1 MSNLSVLVIEDDIA
15 IQKSYNELNNSNT
28 NLDIIGITS
37 SSTKAL
43 EIVTNLYPDAIILDL
58 ELHNGEGN
66 GLNFLENLKSTNYKP
81 FILIVTNNSS
91 QIMHNILRENGADF
105 IISKHQQD
113 YSEKM
118 VLDFLLSIKN
128 HIQANIVPTKY
139 EFESSEAIDLKNKE
153 IHSLLL
159 KEFTL
164 LGMSNKYSGKAF
176 LYDAIKLKIHNFAY
190 DTKTICKI
198 IASSYNKKE
207 SNVSHAMQNAID
219 KTWNT
224 SDPNDLIKYFTGY
237 VNPDRESPT
246 LSEFINFYAEKL
258 RPLIKY

>member
-1 MSNLSVLVIEDDIA
+1 MSNLSILVVEDDIDV
-15 IQKSYNELNNSNT
+15 QKSYNELNNIFT
-28 NLDIIGITS
+28 QLDIIGITC

-43 EIVTNLYPDAIILDL
+43 EIVTNAYPDAIILDL

-66 GLNFLENLKSTNYKP
+66 GLKVLESLKSINYKP
-81 FILIVTNNSS
+81 FVVVVTNNSS
-91 QIMHNILRENGADF
+91 QIMYDILRKNGADF

-118 VLDFLLSIKN
+118 VLEFLLSIRN
-128 HIQANIVPTKY
+128 HIQANIIPLNY
-139 EFESSEAIDLKNKE
+139 EFESSESVDLKNKE
-153 IHSLLL
+153 IHGLLV
-159 KEFTL
+159 KEFTF
-164 LGMSNKYSGKAF
+164 LGMSNKYSGKSF
-176 LYDAIKLKIHNFAY
+176 LYDAIKLKIHNFTY

-198 IASSYNKKE
+198 VANSHNKKE
-207 SNVSHAMQNAID
+207 VNVSHAMQNAID

-237 VNPDRESPT
+237 VNPDREAPT

-258 RPLIKY
+258 KPLIKY